1 MRPNSFGDA
10 RRGARAAACLAFAA
24 ALEACAAA
32 GPTARY
38 DSLASELASAHPAPD
53 APSLAPSTDDPFG
66 GAATLSREALVAAVL
81 DRNPTLRA
89 ARHASSSAS
98 PSPFPG
104 SSACAARSRSRRPRR
119 PRRTTR
125 RSGFGSRPPQ
135 HSSSTTTTS
144 SRARAR

>member
-1 MRPNSFGDA
+1 MRPNSIGDA

-53 APSLAPSTDDPFG
+53 APGLPPSTDDPFA

-89 ARHASSSAS
+89 ARVPERVRTHDTPRSERRTSC
-98 PSPFPG
+98 G
-104 SSACAARSRSRRPRR
+104 ARS
-119 PRRTTR
+119 
-125 RSGFGSRPPQ
+125 
-135 HSSSTTTTS
+135 
-144 SRARAR
+144 